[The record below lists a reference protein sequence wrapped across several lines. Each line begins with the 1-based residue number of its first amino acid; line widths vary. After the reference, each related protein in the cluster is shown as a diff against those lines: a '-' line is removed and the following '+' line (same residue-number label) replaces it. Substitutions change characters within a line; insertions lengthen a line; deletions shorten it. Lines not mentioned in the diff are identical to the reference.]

1 MCLRGGR
8 LRRPIVPQKVQEVDG
23 LTFLRIGKQDP
34 DVCDFLSGRNWRLH
48 PLKATTIL
56 EELCSLRNDKV
67 HDMCKN
73 GKQALSL
80 LSRVQYCT
88 EQCCTVLNTNVL
100 CLRGCSVDSPC
111 F

>member
-1 MCLRGGR
+1 MAVCLRGGR

-80 LSRVQYCT
+80 LS
-88 EQCCTVLNTNVL
+88 
-100 CLRGCSVDSPC
+100 
-111 F
+111 